1 MSRPPLASK
10 STWRPLVATA
20 SAGEETFEDVTSFPA
35 VNQDIAVVIPPRSRP
50 PATEA
55 VLAGGGELLR
65 AAEVF
70 DLYEGEQLG
79 EGRKSLALR
88 LEFRAA
94 DRTLTDEEVVA
105 QRAAIEAELARS
117 GVAPWL
123 TSTPQPLDGDPA
135 ARVLV
140 AGASGFTGALAAQI
154 VWRHP
159 KLELVAVT
167 SRSDAGT
174 RLDRLYPRYRV
185 PLELTELD
193 LDEIEGVD
201 AAIVAYPHG
210 ASAPAVPRC
219 AASASLVVDLSAD
232 FRLRDLPTYERWYG
246 EHGAP
251 ELLEGA
257 VYGLTE
263 LYREQLR
270 EAELVATPGCYPTAS
285 VLALAPLAE
294 RGLLADVVIDAKQG
308 VSGAGRGGG
317 DAMHYVSMDENAF
330 AYKTEGH
337 RHRPEI
343 EQELAAL
350 GSPAPVTFV
359 PHLLPLD
366 QGELTS
372 CYAQTSEP
380 ISKDEVQTLYR
391 ERYADEPFV
400 HVVDGPPGL
409 RDVRDTNECHVYVT
423 VEERGR
429 VLAFSAIDNLW
440 KGASGQGVQNLNLM
454 LGLDETH
461 GADVSGF
468 FKSRWVEPTGR
479 GRGARPRSARAWLPR
494 RRCPLRPQGRR
505 QDRHRPAR
513 LRRPAGLLG
522 DPAHPQRLR
531 GGAGAGLPQALR
543 ARRDPRRGGQRR
555 QRQRRDR

>member
-1 MSRPPLASK
+1 VSEK
-10 STWRPLVATA
+10 
-20 SAGEETFEDVTSFPA
+20 
-35 VNQDIAVVIPPRSRP
+35 
-50 PATEA
+50 
-55 VLAGGGELLR
+55 
-65 AAEVF
+65 
-70 DLYEGEQLG
+70 
-79 EGRKSLALR
+79 
-88 LEFRAA
+88 
-94 DRTLTDEEVVA
+94 
-105 QRAAIEAELARS
+105 
-117 GVAPWL
+117 
-123 TSTPQPLDGDPA
+123 

-159 KLELVAVT
+159 RMELAAVT
-167 SRSDAGT
+167 SRSDAGA

-185 PLELTELD
+185 PLELSELD
-193 LDEIEGVD
+193 LDALEGVD

-210 ASAPAVPRC
+210 AAAPTV
-219 AASASLVVDLSAD
+219 AALRERGIVVADLSAD

-251 ELLEGA
+251 ELFGGG

-263 LYREQLR
+263 LYRDELR
-270 EAELVATPGCYPTAS
+270 GAKLAAIPGCYPTAS

-350 GSPAPVTFV
+350 GGATPVTFV

-372 CYAQTSEP
+372 CYVQLKEP
-380 ISKDEVQTLYR
+380 ISKADAQALYA

-400 HVVDGPPGL
+400 HAVERPPGL
-409 RDVRDTNECHVYVT
+409 RDVRDSNHCHVYVT
-423 VEERGR
+423 VTDRHR
-429 VLAFSAIDNLW
+429 VLAFSALDNLW
-440 KGASGQGVQNLNLM
+440 KGASGQAVQCLNLM
-454 LGLDETH
+454 LGFDET
-461 GADVSGF
+461 
-468 FKSRWVEPTGR
+468 E
-479 GRGARPRSARAWLPR
+479 
-494 RRCPLRPQGRR
+494 
-505 QDRHRPAR
+505 
-513 LRRPAGLLG
+513 GLS
-522 DPAHPQRLR
+522 
-531 GGAGAGLPQALR
+531 
-543 ARRDPRRGGQRR
+543 
-555 QRQRRDR
+555 